1 MKLSQDLV
9 VKPIPS
15 LIKKIAIPASIGFFF
30 NTLYNVVDTYYCGLW
45 STQALAAISISFPI
59 FFIIIAMGS
68 GFSTGASALI
78 ANALGEG
85 DKHKARWLA
94 TQTITFNFF
103 SSILITVVGFLSAP
117 ALFRLLGANEEYLQI
132 ALSYTN
138 VIFLGTIFFFAT
150 FTLNSFLTA
159 QGNTVIFRN
168 LLIIGFLLNM
178 ILDPAFMFG
187 WWVLPEMGVAGV
199 AWATVLI
206 QFLSALFLTYY
217 VGRTGIFARECWHM
231 FKPNKECFLQIVRQG
246 LPGSLNMMMT
256 ALGVFVITYF
266 VTPFGKEAVG
276 AFGIATRI
284 DQIAI
289 MPTIGLNVAVLTL
302 VGQNNGA
309 GKLDRALET
318 IKASLRYGLIITFF
332 SGLLVFIFA
341 KKLMAIFSNDTNV
354 IDMGI
359 TYLHISVFVY
369 WAYVILFIIVASLQ
383 GFKKPQ
389 FAVWIGLYRQVLAPL
404 IIFTAFVNYLNF
416 GINGI
421 WWGVLLIT
429 WSAAFI
435 SLIYI
440 KFTIQKR
447 M

>member
-1 MKLSQDLV
+1 
-9 VKPIPS
+9 
-15 LIKKIAIPASIGFFF
+15 
-30 NTLYNVVDTYYCGLW
+30 
-45 STQALAAISISFPI
+45 
-59 FFIIIAMGS
+59 
-68 GFSTGASALI
+68 
-78 ANALGEG
+78 
-85 DKHKARWLA
+85 
-94 TQTITFNFF
+94 
-103 SSILITVVGFLSAP
+103 
-117 ALFRLLGANEEYLQI
+117 
-132 ALSYTN
+132 
-138 VIFLGTIFFFAT
+138 
-150 FTLNSFLTA
+150 
-159 QGNTVIFRN
+159 
-168 LLIIGFLLNM
+168 
-178 ILDPAFMFG
+178 
-187 WWVLPEMGVAGV
+187 
-199 AWATVLI
+199 
-206 QFLSALFLTYY
+206 
-217 VGRTGIFARECWHM
+217 
-231 FKPNKECFLQIVRQG
+231 
-246 LPGSLNMMMT
+246 
-256 ALGVFVITYF
+256 
-266 VTPFGKEAVG
+266 
-276 AFGIATRI
+276 
-284 DQIAI
+284 
-289 MPTIGLNVAVLTL
+289 
-302 VGQNNGA
+302 
-309 GKLDRALET
+309 
-318 IKASLRYGLIITFF
+318 LRYGLIITFF